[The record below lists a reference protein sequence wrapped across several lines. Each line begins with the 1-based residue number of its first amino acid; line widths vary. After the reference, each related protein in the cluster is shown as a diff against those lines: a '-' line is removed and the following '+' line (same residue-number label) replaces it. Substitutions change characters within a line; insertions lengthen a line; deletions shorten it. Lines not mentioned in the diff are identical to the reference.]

1 MGIDA
6 ISSVNGNMYSAISG
20 IMSICNGNLPEDI
33 IKKLKELGI
42 DPTTVKSVSEA
53 KTLIAQAEKN
63 KQPQQT
69 SQVQTQQQSSPNI
82 DMKQLNDDIKALGD
96 KLGINVDVISDR
108 KELMDKLEQGVNEF
122 IKGASAQANMSD
134 ITVKISTGKDV
145 KGNAQQMQAD
155 FNSIKDRVD
164 ELEKAKN
171 SMFAGQDM
179 LAQMNRL
186 ALGI

>member
-6 ISSVNGNMYSAISG
+6 ISSVNGNMTSAVSG
-20 IMSICNGNLPEDI
+20 IMSIGSGRLSDDI
-33 IKKLKELGI
+33 VKRLKELGI

-53 KTLIAQAEKN
+53 RTLIAQAERTKQN
-63 KQPQQT
+63 KQT
-69 SQVQTQQQSSPNI
+69 SQVQTPQQSSPNI
-82 DMKQLNDDIKALGD
+82 DMKKLNDDIKALGD

-108 KELMDKLEQGVNEF
+108 KELMDKLEQGVKEF
-122 IKGASAQANMSD
+122 VKGASAQSNMSD

-164 ELEKAKN
+164 ELEKSKN

>member
-1 MGIDA
+1 MGIES
-6 ISSVNGNMYSAISG
+6 ISSVNANMSSAVSG
-20 IMSICNGNLPEDI
+20 IMSIGSGRLPDDI

-53 KTLIAQAEKN
+53 RTLIAQAEKSKQN
-63 KQPQQT
+63 KKHAP
-69 SQVQTQQQSSPNI
+69 VQTQQSTPNI

-96 KLGINVDVISDR
+96 KLGINVSAMGNQSEVI
-108 KELMDKLEQGVNEF
+108 DKLEKGLNEYV
-122 IKGASAQANMSD
+122 KGASAQANMSNVA
-134 ITVKISTGKDV
+134 VKLSNGTEV
-145 KGNAQQMQAD
+145 KGNPQQMQAD

-164 ELEKAKN
+164 ELEKSKN